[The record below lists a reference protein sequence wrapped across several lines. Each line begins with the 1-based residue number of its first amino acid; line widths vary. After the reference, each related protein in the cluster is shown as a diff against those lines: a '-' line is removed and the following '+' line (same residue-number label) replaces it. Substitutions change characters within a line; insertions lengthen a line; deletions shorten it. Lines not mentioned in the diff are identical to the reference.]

1 MDSVMNS
8 NPNLPDG
15 INFDDNDP
23 NKMEGDDSQLVDEI
37 LTELNDGVE
46 MPNQA
51 PQLSNIDPQLT
62 VDPHINMH
70 VPDNNLTNLPV
81 KQDIVYDPEE
91 SKFESLF
98 NSIKRPLLIVCL
110 AFIVFNP
117 LFLSV
122 LSTNLPRVFGVT
134 DSISLKQVRTLLLAT
149 VMGVL
154 YFASNLLM

>member
-62 VDPHINMH
+62 VDPHVSMN

-98 NSIKRPLLIVCL
+98 NSIKRPLLI
-110 AFIVFNP
+110 
-117 LFLSV
+117 
-122 LSTNLPRVFGVT
+122 
-134 DSISLKQVRTLLLAT
+134 LKRC
-149 VMGVL
+149 
-154 YFASNLLM
+154 